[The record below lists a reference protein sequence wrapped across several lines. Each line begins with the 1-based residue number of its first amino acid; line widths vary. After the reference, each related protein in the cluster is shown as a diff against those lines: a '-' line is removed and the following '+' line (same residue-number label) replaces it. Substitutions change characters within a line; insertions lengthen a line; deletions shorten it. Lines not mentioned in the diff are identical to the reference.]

1 MSCKI
6 LIFSV
11 LISGIFVIP
20 DLSFAQERQ
29 GARQLSQPKVI
40 NESSPTNS
48 QLSQDNLA
56 PSITNETSREKIFIR
71 EFKIVGNTVFST
83 EQLLELL
90 GSYQNQEFLREQLPD
105 IASVLTDFYNKN
117 EYPTSFAF
125 IQNIRDNIAT
135 IQVIEGQSGQIEL
148 EIKKGVICPL
158 FIKERLNHLENKPLN
173 SQEIKTAIATL
184 YFNDNIEDINYDLE
198 KKETDRA
205 DSTTLKVTADTV
217 SRFNLAVGVDNRRN
231 PFLGETTRRV
241 VVGLNSIL
249 VCGDLALAG
258 YVGTRGTEGG
268 DFLYT
273 VPIGS
278 NDARLTLKT
287 GINSNGVIANPFA
300 EANPE
305 TNFDYVEVDFTY
317 PIIQSPTQNL
327 TLGVVFSR
335 LSSQSFILER
345 GVPLSRGADDF
356 GRLKDLVIRF
366 PQSYIRRQPGEK
378 LEFYSQFSLGSNVF
392 TPAVSEDQPNSN
404 FFIWQGE
411 GKYSRYLN
419 KDILLVVGGFLQF
432 TPDSL
437 TALEQAY
444 LGGLDSVRGYRVAI
458 VTGDNAARGSIE
470 IRFIVWRPRENME
483 FQIVPF
489 FDVGTGWNNNAATT
503 LEDNFIASTGL
514 ELRFVIFDKVEARLG
529 VGVPWV
535 NVRDQNVTNSF
546 QEKGGYFSLIW
557 RAVEF

>member
-1 MSCKI
+1 MIAKI
-6 LIFSV
+6 LVFSV
-11 LISGIFVIP
+11 LISGSLARS
-20 DLSFAQERQ
+20 DLSLAQERQ

-48 QLSQDNLA
+48 QLSQDNFA
-56 PSITNETSREKIFIR
+56 PSITNETSREKFFIR
-71 EFKIVGNTVFST
+71 EFKIVGNTVFLRG
-83 EQLLELL
+83 QLLQLL
-90 GSYQNQEFLREQLPD
+90 APYQNQEFLQSQLPN
-105 IASVLTDFYNKN
+105 IASVITDFYNKN
-117 EYPTSFAF
+117 EYLTSFAF
-125 IQNIRDNIAT
+125 VQNIRDNIAT
-135 IQVIEGQSGQIEL
+135 IQVIEGQIGQIEL

-158 FIKERLNHLENKPLN
+158 FIKDRLRHLENKPLN
-173 SQEIKTAIATL
+173 SQEIKRAIATL
-184 YFNDNIEDINYDLE
+184 YFNDRIDYINYDLE
-198 KKETDRA
+198 KTETDRP

-217 SRFNLAVGVDNRRN
+217 SRFNLAIGTDNRRN
-231 PFLGETTRRV
+231 PFLGETTLRV
-241 VVGLNSIL
+241 AIGLNSIL

-268 DFLYT
+268 DFLYA

-305 TNFDYVEVDFTY
+305 TNFDYVEVDFLY
-317 PIIQSPTQNL
+317 PLIQSPTQKL

-335 LSSQSFILER
+335 LSSQSFILDR
-345 GVPLSRGADDF
+345 GVPISKGADDF

-392 TPAVSEDQPNSN
+392 KPTVSEDQPDSN

-458 VTGDNAARGSIE
+458 VTGDNAARGSFE
-470 IRFIVWRPRENME
+470 VRFIVWKPKKNME

-514 ELRFVIFDKVEARLG
+514 ELRFVIFEKLEARLG

-535 NVRDQNVTNSF
+535 NVRDRNITNSF
-546 QEKGGYFSLIW
+546 QEKGGYFSFIW
-557 RAVEF
+557 RALEF

>member
-1 MSCKI
+1 MIAKI
-6 LIFSV
+6 LVFSV
-11 LISGIFVIP
+11 FIFGSLARP
-20 DLSFAQERQ
+20 DLSLAQERQ

-48 QLSQDNLA
+48 QLSQDNLP
-56 PSITNETSREKIFIR
+56 PSITNETSREKFFIR
-71 EFKIVGNTVFST
+71 EFKIVGNTVFLT
-83 EQLLELL
+83 EQLLQLL
-90 GSYQNQEFLREQLPD
+90 APYQNQEFLQSQLPN
-105 IASVLTDFYNKN
+105 IASVITDFYNKN
-117 EYPTSFAF
+117 EYLTSFAF
-125 IQNIRDNIAT
+125 VQNIRDNIAT
-135 IQVIEGQSGQIEL
+135 IQVIEGQIGQIEL

-158 FIKERLNHLENKPLN
+158 FIKDRLRHLENKPLN
-173 SQEIKTAIATL
+173 SQDIKTAIATL
-184 YFNDNIEDINYDLE
+184 YFNDRIEYINYDLE
-198 KKETDRA
+198 KTETDRL

-217 SRFNLAVGVDNRRN
+217 SRFNLAIGTDNRRN

-241 VVGLNSIL
+241 AIGLNSIL

-268 DFLYT
+268 DFLYA

-305 TNFDYVEVDFTY
+305 TNFDYVEVDFVY
-317 PIIQSPTQNL
+317 PLIQSPTQKL

-335 LSSQSFILER
+335 LSSQSFILDR
-345 GVPLSRGADDF
+345 GVPISKGADDF

-392 TPAVSEDQPNSN
+392 KPTVSEDQPDSN

-458 VTGDNAARGSIE
+458 VTGDNAARGSFE
-470 IRFIVWRPRENME
+470 VRFIVWKPKENME

-514 ELRFVIFDKVEARLG
+514 ELRFVIFEKLEARLG

-535 NVRDQNVTNSF
+535 NVRDRNITNSF
-546 QEKGGYFSLIW
+546 QEKGGYFSFIW
-557 RAVEF
+557 RALEF